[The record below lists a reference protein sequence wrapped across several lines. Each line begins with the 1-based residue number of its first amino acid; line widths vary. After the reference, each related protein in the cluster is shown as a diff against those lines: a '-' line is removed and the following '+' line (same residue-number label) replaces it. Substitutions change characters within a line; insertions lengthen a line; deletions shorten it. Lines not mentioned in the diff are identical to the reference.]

1 MARSLRLF
9 SRVLRALLMMATW
22 RLRLGP
28 LLFLACISVA
38 VQAGTQREE
47 PLVDS
52 VRTALSAAVHQS
64 GPPTLVHADRK
75 AANTFQHWLTQTE
88 ARLEKQLH
96 RRKASPVLQGL
107 AMAEPPHKGAGPSA
121 MPDVLAHELAS
132 PHLRREFLQTV
143 WYESQ
148 RAGLDPSLVLGLIQV
163 ESGFRKFAISSA
175 GARGYMQV
183 MPFWTRVLAEGDA
196 SVLFQAQTNLRFGCV
211 ILRHYL
217 NVENGDLWMAL
228 GRYNGSRGQ
237 APYPNAVL
245 AAQKGWQ

>member
-1 MARSLRLF
+1 MAPGLRLF
-9 SRVLRALLMMATW
+9 SRVLRMPWAIALR
-22 RLRLGP
+22 RLCSRP
-28 LLFLACISVA
+28 LLFLTCIGLS

-47 PLVDS
+47 PLIDS

-64 GPPTLVHADRK
+64 GPPTLVHADVK
-75 AANTFQHWLTQTE
+75 AAHGFQQWLTQTE
-88 ARLEKQLH
+88 ASLEKHLQ
-96 RRKASPVLQGL
+96 RRKTSPAPQSL
-107 AMAEPPHKGAGPSA
+107 AVAEPTHKGATSGS
-121 MPDVLAHELAS
+121 PDVLAHELAT

-175 GARGYMQV
+175 GARGFMQV

-217 NVENGDLWMAL
+217 NVENGDLTLAL

-237 APYPNAVL
+237 MQYPNAVL